1 MTARSAPRFRPRF
14 DPPLPDAASAD
25 GPGVD
30 HSSSCRAD
38 AGPGSNCCGQRPPAG
53 SPSRRPS
60 VRDLAELVRA
70 PAALSVV
77 GDSLAG
83 LAAARAGRPTALRAR
98 HALLPVASACLYL
111 GGMALNDYADR
122 HVDATERPERPIP
135 SGRVTPR
142 GALAVGA
149 ALTAGGVA
157 AASLADGRRALAIA
171 VPLAAC
177 VWTYDLVAKDHPSGP
192 FFMAACRGLD
202 VLLGATPGRMRSALP
217 AAASLAAHT
226 LGVTVLSRGEVHGTT
241 TQVAGGVAAGTVA
254 GAVVAAVTAPSARA
268 KGADAGAGTGT
279 GTGTGASAAP
289 RATTASRWTTVAA
302 AGAYAAACLPAQVR
316 AAAVPT
322 PANARTATRSGI
334 QAMVPLQAT
343 WAARSGSLGTTALL
357 AGVAAIGY
365 GLRLLSRARGRAG
378 VSIT

>member
-1 MTARSAPRFRPRF
+1 MTSLPDQPRFRPRF
-14 DPPLPDAASAD
+14 DPPLREPSSTEPQTRTRHPARTSA
-25 GPGVD
+25 
-30 HSSSCRAD
+30 
-38 AGPGSNCCGQRPPAG
+38 
-53 SPSRRPS
+53 PSLG
-60 VRDLAELVRA
+60 DLAELVRA
-70 PAALSVV
+70 PAALSVI

-83 LAAARAGRPTALRAR
+83 LAAARAGTPTPLRGR

-122 HVDATERPERPIP
+122 HLDATERPERPIP

-157 AASLADGRRALAIA
+157 AAGIAGGRRALAVA

-177 VWTYDLVAKDHPSGP
+177 VWTYDLVAKDHPTGP
-192 FFMAACRGLD
+192 VVMAACRGLD
-202 VLLGATPGRMRSALP
+202 VLLGATPGHLRSALP
-217 AAASLAAHT
+217 AAAGLAAHT

-254 GAVVAAVTAPSARA
+254 GAIAAAATAPSVA
-268 KGADAGAGTGT
+268 GAAGAGSYRTV
-279 GTGTGASAAP
+279 A
-289 RATTASRWTTVAA
+289 RWTTVAA

-316 AAAVPT
+316 AAARPT
-322 PANARTATRSGI
+322 AANARTATRSGI

-357 AGVAAIGY
+357 AGVAAVGY
-365 GLRLLSRARGRAG
+365 GLRMLGRARGRAG

>member
-1 MTARSAPRFRPRF
+1 
-14 DPPLPDAASAD
+14 
-25 GPGVD
+25 
-30 HSSSCRAD
+30 
-38 AGPGSNCCGQRPPAG
+38 
-53 SPSRRPS
+53 
-60 VRDLAELVRA
+60 VRA
-70 PAALSVV
+70 PAALSVI

-83 LAAARAGRPTALRAR
+83 LAAGRAGTPTALRAR

-149 ALTAGGVA
+149 TLTAAGVVA
-157 AASLADGRRALAIA
+157 AGLAGGRRGLAVA

-177 VWTYDLVAKDHPSGP
+177 VWTYDLVAKDRPAGP
-192 FFMAACRGLD
+192 FVMAACRGLD
-202 VLLGATPGRMRSALP
+202 VLLGATPGRLRSALP
-217 AAASLAAHT
+217 AAAGLAAHT

-241 TQVAGGVAAGTVA
+241 TPVAGGVAAGTVA
-254 GAVVAAVTAPSARA
+254 GAVVAAATAAMAGTPSARV
-268 KGADAGAGTGT
+268 AGAGGVART
-279 GTGTGASAAP
+279 
-289 RATTASRWTTVAA
+289 TTATRWTTVAS

-316 AAAVPT
+316 AAARPT
-322 PANARTATRSGI
+322 AANARTATRSGI
-334 QAMVPLQAT
+334 QAMVPLQAA

-357 AGVAAIGY
+357 AGVAAAGY
-365 GLRLLSRARGRAG
+365 GMRLLGRARGRAG

>member
-1 MTARSAPRFRPRF
+1 MTSVSGQPRFRPRF
-14 DPPLPDAASAD
+14 DPPLREPSSAEPQARSLTRTP
-25 GPGVD
+25 GPSLG
-30 HSSSCRAD
+30 
-38 AGPGSNCCGQRPPAG
+38 
-53 SPSRRPS
+53 
-60 VRDLAELVRA
+60 DLAELVRA

-83 LAAARAGRPTALRAR
+83 LAAARAGTPTPLRGR

-122 HVDATERPERPIP
+122 HLDAVERPERPIP

-157 AASLADGRRALAIA
+157 AAGIAGGRRALAIA

-177 VWTYDLVAKDHPSGP
+177 VWTYDLVAKDHPTGP
-192 FFMAACRGLD
+192 VVMAACRGLD
-202 VLLGATPGRMRSALP
+202 VLLGATPGDLRSALP
-217 AAASLAAHT
+217 AAAGLAAHT

-241 TQVAGGVAAGTVA
+241 TRVAGSVAAGTVV
-254 GAVVAAVTAPSARA
+254 GAVAAAATGNQRAVA
-268 KGADAGAGTGT
+268 
-279 GTGTGASAAP
+279 
-289 RATTASRWTTVAA
+289 RWTAVAA

-316 AAAVPT
+316 AAARPT
-322 PANARTATRSGI
+322 AANARTATRSGI
-334 QAMVPLQAT
+334 QAMVPLQAA

-357 AGVAAIGY
+357 AGVAAVGH
-365 GLRLLSRARGRAG
+365 GLRLLGRARGRAG

>member
-1 MTARSAPRFRPRF
+1 MTSLPDQPRFRPRF
-14 DPPLPDAASAD
+14 DPPLREPSPTEPQSRARDGARAST
-25 GPGVD
+25 
-30 HSSSCRAD
+30 
-38 AGPGSNCCGQRPPAG
+38 
-53 SPSRRPS
+53 PSLG
-60 VRDLAELVRA
+60 DLAELVRA
-70 PAALSVV
+70 PAALSVI

-83 LAAARAGRPTALRAR
+83 LAAARAGTPTPLRGR

-122 HVDATERPERPIP
+122 HLDATERPERPIP

-157 AASLADGRRALAIA
+157 AAGIAGGRRALAIA

-177 VWTYDLVAKDHPSGP
+177 VWTYDLVAKDHPTGP
-192 FFMAACRGLD
+192 VVMAACRGLD
-202 VLLGATPGRMRSALP
+202 VLLGATPGHLRSALP
-217 AAASLAAHT
+217 AAAGLAGHT

-241 TQVAGGVAAGTVA
+241 VQVAGGVAAGTVA
-254 GAVVAAVTAPSARA
+254 GAIAAAATAPSAPSTGSR
-268 KGADAGAGTGT
+268 GTGNHRT
-279 GTGTGASAAP
+279 VA
-289 RATTASRWTTVAA
+289 RWTTVAA

-316 AAAVPT
+316 AAARPT
-322 PANARTATRSGI
+322 AANARTATRSGI

-357 AGVAAIGY
+357 AGVAAVGY
-365 GLRLLSRARGRAG
+365 GLRRLGRARGRAG

>member
-1 MTARSAPRFRPRF
+1 MTSASGQPRFRPRF
-14 DPPLPDAASAD
+14 DPPLREPSSAE
-25 GPGVD
+25 PQAR
-30 HSSSCRAD
+30 SRNLARTST
-38 AGPGSNCCGQRPPAG
+38 
-53 SPSRRPS
+53 PSLG
-60 VRDLAELVRA
+60 DLAELVRA

-83 LAAARAGRPTALRAR
+83 LAAARAGTPTPLRGR

-122 HVDATERPERPIP
+122 HLDAVERPERPIP

-157 AASLADGRRALAIA
+157 AAGLAGGRRALAIA
-171 VPLAAC
+171 LPLAAC
-177 VWTYDLVAKDHPSGP
+177 VWTYDLVAKDHPTGP
-192 FFMAACRGLD
+192 VVMAACRGLD
-202 VLLGATPGRMRSALP
+202 VLLGASPGHLPSALP
-217 AAASLAAHT
+217 AAAGLAAHT

-254 GAVVAAVTAPSARA
+254 GALAAAATVPSAARS
-268 KGADAGAGTGT
+268 AGNRRTVV
-279 GTGTGASAAP
+279 
-289 RATTASRWTTVAA
+289 RWTTVAA
-302 AGAYAAACLPAQVR
+302 AGAYAAACLPGQVR
-316 AAAVPT
+316 AAARPT
-322 PANARTATRSGI
+322 AANARTATRSGI
-334 QAMVPLQAT
+334 QAMVPLQAA

-357 AGVAAIGY
+357 AGVAAVGH
-365 GLRLLSRARGRAG
+365 GLRLLGRARGRAG

>member
-1 MTARSAPRFRPRF
+1 MTARPVPRFRPNF
-14 DPPLPDAASAD
+14 DPPLHDPAAAD
-25 GPGVD
+25 GPDTD
-30 HSSSCRAD
+30 HSSSSQDRRS
-38 AGPGSNCCGQRPPAG
+38 AGSSRCGQRPRAG
-53 SPSRRPS
+53 RPS
-60 VRDLAELVRA
+60 LGDLAELVRA

-83 LAAARAGRPTALRAR
+83 LAAARAGTPTTLRAR

-157 AASLADGRRALAIA
+157 AAGLAGGRRAVAVA

-217 AAASLAAHT
+217 AAAGLAAHT

-241 TQVAGGVAAGTVA
+241 TRVAAGVAAGTVA
-254 GAVVAAVTAPSARA
+254 GAVVAAAAAPSGRA
-268 KGADAGAGTGT
+268 
-279 GTGTGASAAP
+279 AAP
-289 RATTASRWTTVAA
+289 SGRAIAPSGSAPGPGDTPRHRTAVRWTTAAA

-316 AAAVPT
+316 AAAFPT
-322 PANARTATRSGI
+322 AANARTATRSGI

-365 GLRLLSRARGRAG
+365 GLRLLGRARGRAG